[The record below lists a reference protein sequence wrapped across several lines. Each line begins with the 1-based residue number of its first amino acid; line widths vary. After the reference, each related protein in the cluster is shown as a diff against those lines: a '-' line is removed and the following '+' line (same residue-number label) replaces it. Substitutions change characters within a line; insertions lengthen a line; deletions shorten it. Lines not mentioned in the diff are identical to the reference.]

1 MAAIV
6 TNNIKQ
12 QLLQTLLEDV
22 QDSANSYFIGIGKAD
37 QWNTDDTPPA
47 IVNSEKEKRDFRVN
61 LQSIIRTTDAS
72 FVANRYNWT
81 SGTIYNAYTDNN
93 STNTNYYVLT
103 GNNRVYLCVQ
113 QAKNQ
118 SGVAQTSTVDPDN
131 IGANLNSKKTSDGY
145 VWKYLFTLGAVRSN
159 KFLSANYLPVE
170 KVDSSEFLGIIETQQ
185 LQVQKAASAGQV
197 VGFRILNAG
206 TGYSTGSVPNVTIV
220 GDGFGARAVA
230 TVSNAGTISKLEVKD
245 SEGNL
250 AFGSGYSF
258 ANVDFDY
265 GAARAIPIISFNG
278 LGSDPREDLN
288 SVSIM
293 INSKPDGI
301 QNGSFIVENDFRQI
315 GLIKNP
321 KDTLNDSDFKLTDA
335 NVLRKLTLSSV
346 TNFDS
351 DNSRDALIE
360 GVTSGAKAF
369 VDDLRGDTFFYH
381 QNDSSGYKSFTLS
394 ETIRDVDN
402 AGHTAIVSSDS
413 DGLVNPFSGEVLY
426 IENRNAVIRD
436 AAQTEDIKLIVQL

>member
-12 QLLQTLLEDV
+12 QLLQSFVDDL
-22 QDSANSYFIGIGKAD
+22 QDSANTYYIGIGKAD

-47 IVNSEKEKRDFRVN
+47 IVNSEREKRDFRAN
-61 LQSIIRTTDAS
+61 LQSIIRTTDVS
-72 FVANRYNWT
+72 FVSPRVNWT

-93 STNTNYYVLT
+93 TTNTNYYVLT
-103 GNNRVYLCVQ
+103 GSNRVYLCVQ

-118 SGVAQTSTVDPDN
+118 NGVAQTSTVDPDTL
-131 IGANLNSKKTSDGY
+131 GANLNAKKTSDGY
-145 VWKYLFTLGAVRSN
+145 AWKYLFTLGAVRSN
-159 KFLSANYLPVE
+159 KFLSANYLPIE
-170 KVDSSEFLGIIETQQ
+170 KVDSSESLGIIEAQQ
-185 LQVQKAASAGQV
+185 LLVQKAANPGQV
-197 VGFRILNAG
+197 VGYKILNPGSGYNTSG
-206 TGYSTGSVPNVTIV
+206 TTNVTIH

-230 TVSNAGTISKLEVKD
+230 TISAAGTISKLEVKD
-245 SEGNL
+245 SGGDL

-258 ANVDFDY
+258 ANVEFDS
-265 GAARAIPIISFNG
+265 GVAQAIPIISFNG
-278 LGSDPREDLN
+278 LGADPRVDLN
-288 SVSIM
+288 AVSIM
-293 INSKPDGI
+293 INAKPDGL

-321 KDTLNDSDFKLTDA
+321 KYNLNDSDFKLTDA
-335 NVLRKLTLSSV
+335 NVLRKLSLSSV

-360 GVTSGAKAF
+360 GVTSGARAF

-381 QNDSSGYKSFTLS
+381 QNDSSGYKSFALS

-402 AGHTAIVSSDS
+402 AGHTAIVAADS
-413 DGLVNPFSGEVLY
+413 DGEVNPFSGEVLY

-436 AAQTEDIKLIVQL
+436 ASQTEDIKIIVQL